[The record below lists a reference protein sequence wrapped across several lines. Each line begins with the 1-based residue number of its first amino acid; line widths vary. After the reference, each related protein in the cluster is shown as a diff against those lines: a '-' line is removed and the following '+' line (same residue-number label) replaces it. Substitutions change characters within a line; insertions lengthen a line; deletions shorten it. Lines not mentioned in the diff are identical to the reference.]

1 VAQAVKNLREEGR
14 SSVAEGRFIPPVAPL
29 DKETGQG
36 VPYGTYGFATQGALV
51 SVDME
56 SGEVELLSLV
66 ASHDVG
72 KVINLHGVTGQIEG
86 SVAMGL
92 GYTLMEEV
100 LLKDGAIQ
108 NLHYSDYFIPT
119 ALDISEVTCLL
130 VEEAEPTG
138 PFGAK
143 GVGEPASIATTPAIL
158 NAVKAATGVR
168 VKELPL
174 TSERLWMLLNKR

>member
-1 VAQAVKNLREEGR
+1 
-14 SSVAEGRFIPPVAPL
+14 
-29 DKETGQG
+29 
-36 VPYGTYGFATQGALV
+36 
-51 SVDME
+51 
-56 SGEVELLSLV
+56 
-66 ASHDVG
+66 
-72 KVINLHGVTGQIEG
+72 
-86 SVAMGL
+86 MGL

-108 NLHYSDYFIPT
+108 NLHFSDYFLPT
-119 ALDISEVTCLL
+119 ALDVPEVTSLL

-143 GVGEPASIATTPAIL
+143 GVGEPASVATTPAIL

-174 TSERLWMLLNKR
+174 TSERMWMLLNKR